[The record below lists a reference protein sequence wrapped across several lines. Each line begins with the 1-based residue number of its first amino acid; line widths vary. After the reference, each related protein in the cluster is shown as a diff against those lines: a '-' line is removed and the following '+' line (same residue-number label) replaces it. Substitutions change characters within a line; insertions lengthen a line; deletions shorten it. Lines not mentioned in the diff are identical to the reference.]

1 MTEQTKP
8 WASFGYEPVGAI
20 VNKLLARY
28 LRTQRK
34 NMKRFF
40 EERGLFTLADRM
52 KQIRKSRQ
60 GMLAK
65 NRMFQEVLNSY
76 AKLTT
81 PATVPSVPG
90 SPLQGPPVI
99 AGETTDQ

>member
-34 NMKRFF
+34 NIDVYWFC
-40 EERGLFTLADRM
+40 
-52 KQIRKSRQ
+52 
-60 GMLAK
+60 
-65 NRMFQEVLNSY
+65 
-76 AKLTT
+76 T
-81 PATVPSVPG
+81 PAKVHP
-90 SPLQGPPVI
+90 
-99 AGETTDQ
+99 